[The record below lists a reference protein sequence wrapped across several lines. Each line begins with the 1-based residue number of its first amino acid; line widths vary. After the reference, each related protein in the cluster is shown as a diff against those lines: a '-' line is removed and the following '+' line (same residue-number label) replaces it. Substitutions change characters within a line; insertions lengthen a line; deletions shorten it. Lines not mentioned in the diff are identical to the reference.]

1 MLVCIIVARDIIID
15 SIVFVNVVVVCNVVV
30 VGITSVSVFIGR
42 GADIESLGLSIPS
55 ISAIVGTMF
64 RILITS
70 FRILI
75 TSMYS
80 LFTEPRR
87 LCIHVPGSILYTV
100 ESPILEYPI
109 TFNVI
114 G

>member
-70 FRILI
+70 
-75 TSMYS
+75 MYP